1 MEIVLEGRYMREK
14 LNHVFHKLRYRS
26 YVTYT
31 MTDNGIVSKT
41 ICEEKRE
48 WLSWSTFV
56 SVLLLFAFVCSVVA
70 VLCAKSERMMY
81 SGQAGTIL
89 TIWLQVLQLWL
100 SQTK

>member
-1 MEIVLEGRYMREK
+1 MREK

-31 MTDNGIVSKT
+31 MT
-41 ICEEKRE
+41 E
-48 WLSWSTFV
+48 FV

>member
-1 MEIVLEGRYMREK
+1 MREK
-14 LNHVFHKLRYRS
+14 LKDIFHKLRYKF

-31 MTDNGIVSKT
+31 MTDNRIVSKT

-70 VLCAKSERMMY
+70 VLCANSERIIY
-81 SGQAGTIL
+81 LGQAGTIL
-89 TIWLQVLQLWL
+89 TIWLQVVQLWL